1 MSQTINLTQAAIQPE
16 DVKKA
21 AKATPVRDFL
31 RSQVAFFYL
40 VLLIFIV
47 VSVTE
52 SGDFFNKAIT
62 HDVFFGILGYAV
74 ATVFDLFS
82 LVCMIARMNASRI
95 ADKRG
100 MFLALVG
107 VIVCAGVSAFAN
119 VASAVQDYQV
129 NQFSNIPAWMQ
140 QVSPYL
146 GLVFPGM
153 VIVVTLIADHIG
165 DLNPQKAD
173 SVEKYRIKEQKK
185 IELLR
190 VRLDIEKQRFAVQ
203 KEIAMLHKKPSKKEQ
218 TDYKKL
224 LGEATQNH
232 QKIVADLQANY
243 DAHINNLCAKYDDE
257 INDLTTQIAT
267 LNSLIQAFEN
277 SSQEPHTDEIET
289 VGESV
294 DTSDTE
300 TVDSRVTFLNT
311 KRGGNNALQKARRAL
326 KNNPDMRA
334 TDLARRLKISPSY
347 ASQLRAKVLKDA

>member
-1 MSQTINLTQAAIQPE
+1 MSQTIKLTQAAIQP
-16 DVKKA
+16 KK
-21 AKATPVRDFL
+21 KTPVRDFL
-31 RSQVAFFYL
+31 FSQVVFFYL

-52 SGDFFNKAIT
+52 SGDFFNTAIT
-62 HDVFFGILGYAV
+62 HDVFGGVLGYAV

-107 VIVCAGVSAFAN
+107 VVICAGVSAFAN

-129 NQFSNIPAWMQ
+129 DQFSHIPPWMQ

-173 SVEKYRIKEQKK
+173 SVEKYRLKEQKK

-190 VRLDIEKQRFAVQ
+190 VRYDIEKQRFEVQ
-203 KEIAMLHKKPSKKEQ
+203 KDIALLHQKPSKKKQQMQYQKALE
-218 TDYKKL
+218 
-224 LGEATQNH
+224 EITQNH
-232 QKIVADLQANY
+232 QKTVADLCARY
-243 DAHINNLCAKYDDE
+243 DTQ
-257 INDLTTQIAT
+257 INDLNEQILT

-289 VGESV
+289 VAESV
-294 DTSDTE
+294 DTSNTE
-300 TVDSRVTFLNT
+300 TVDNRVTFFNT
-311 KRGGNNALQKARRAL
+311 KRGGGDALRKVRRAL
-326 KNNPDMRA
+326 KSNPNMRA
-334 TDLARRLKISPSY
+334 VDLAKRLQISTSY
-347 ASQLRAKVLKDA
+347 ASQLRARALKEA